1 MKRFNFNLGAKVQCT
16 DGQCGNLSKLV
27 VDPNNGYITDI
38 IVKKGF
44 LLTTDTVLPITLVEN
59 VTDEQIY
66 LSIPS
71 DDISRY
77 PAYRVTEFE
86 EPAEIPG
93 QPSASVISP
102 FGVQTITEPAVP
114 MVKRKISQGI
124 EAGRQVIDAGM
135 TIRNDEGIIG
145 KVDRVII
152 DPITGKITHIVI
164 NKGLIVSNLTI
175 IPIAIVESIYNDGI
189 FVLAT
194 DQEIEQ
200 FPAYDP
206 SLNLML

>member
-1 MKRFNFNLGAKVQCT
+1 M
-16 DGQCGNLSKLV
+16 
-27 VDPNNGYITDI
+27 
-38 IVKKGF
+38 
-44 LLTTDTVLPITLVEN
+44 TV
-59 VTDEQIY
+59 
-66 LSIPS
+66 
-71 DDISRY
+71 
-77 PAYRVTEFE
+77 
-86 EPAEIPG
+86 
-93 QPSASVISP
+93 
-102 FGVQTITEPAVP
+102 
-114 MVKRKISQGI
+114 
-124 EAGRQVIDAGM
+124 
-135 TIRNDEGIIG
+135 RNDEGIIG
-145 KVDRVII
+145 NVDRVII